1 MTDTITPTHGQSGLG
16 RLAGLDGLR
25 AIAVLLVV
33 VYHAVPSTLVGGY
46 LGVDVFF
53 VISGFLITGLL
64 LRERTS
70 TGRIRLGR
78 FWIRR
83 ARRLL
88 PALILLLV
96 VVTFTAALIGGDL
109 VAGLPAQLFGA
120 ATFSSNWVAVATGAD
135 YIQLTSP
142 DLYRNLWSLAVEEQF
157 YLLWPIAMLALAL
170 VPSRSVR
177 VVLIAALAA
186 ASAIAMA
193 VLPSGASRLYY
204 GTDTHAF
211 GLLMGAALAVALS
224 GRFAADARAGDA
236 DARTVS
242 ARLMPPPGT
251 RRPHRILLVLIDLL
265 GLSALVGIVLI
276 GATLAWTDPRA
287 LGGGIALASALTVVV
302 IAAATTPGSWFGHA
316 LDVPPLRWIGERSYG
331 LYLWH
336 WPVLVIVAVLV
347 GARDG
352 SGAPWWVVP
361 AIALP
366 IAVIATVLSY
376 RFVETPIR
384 RFGLRGA
391 LDRLSARSPAV
402 RRTAWTLIAAAAVA
416 SLLTASLVATDDGRS
431 DAQAAIER
439 GEAALAALESA
450 APTNGPGE
458 TAAPSPAPTASAT
471 GAPSP
476 DLSPDSPMLVARPGM
491 RPPPP
496 SVATGPEISAIG
508 DSVMLASAPELAA
521 AFPGIAIDATVSRHM
536 DSALDLIWAQLAAG
550 TLRPV
555 VVLALGTNSGFDP
568 AMLPA
573 ISDAIGPDRQ
583 LVLVSAQAPRDWI
596 AGNNQAMRDFALR
609 MRVVELADWYT
620 AIQPRLDVLASD
632 DVHPGPTGAAIY
644 AQSVLDALTRLTLV
658 PPLLG
663 SNELRW
669 LPRPV

>member
-1 MTDTITPTHGQSGLG
+1 MTQPPATSNGPAGTA

-25 AIAVLLVV
+25 AVAVLLVI
-33 VYHAVPSTLVGGY
+33 VYHAVPSALVGGY

-64 LRERTS
+64 LRERTA

-78 FWIRR
+78 FWARR

-96 VVTFTAALIGGDL
+96 VVTFTAAVIGGDL
-109 VAGLPAQLFGA
+109 VSRLPSQLVGA
-120 ATFSSNWVAVATGAD
+120 ATFSSNWVAVVTGAD
-135 YIQLTSP
+135 YVQQTSP

-157 YLLWPIAMLALAL
+157 YLLWPLAVLLLALL
-170 VPSRSVR
+170 PWRGVR
-177 VVLIAALAA
+177 VLAIAAFAA

-193 VLPSGASRLYY
+193 VLPGDASRLYY

-224 GRFAADARAGDA
+224 GRFAADARAGDV
-236 DARTVS
+236 DATTIS
-242 ARLMPPPGT
+242 ARLLPPPGS
-251 RRPHRILLVLIDLL
+251 RRPHRILLVLFDL
-265 GLSALVGIVLI
+265 AGITAMI
-276 GATLAWTDPRA
+276 GVIAIAATLEWIDPRA

-302 IAAATTPGSWFGHA
+302 IASATTPGSWFGAA
-316 LDVPPLRWIGERSYG
+316 LDIPPLRWIGERSYG

-336 WPVLVIVAVLV
+336 WPVLVIVGVLV
-347 GARDG
+347 AEHLGR
-352 SGAPWWVVP
+352 GAPWWLVP
-361 AIALP
+361 SIAIP
-366 IAVIATVLSY
+366 IAVAASVLSY

-384 RFGLRGA
+384 RLGLRGA
-391 LDRLSARSPAV
+391 LDRLGQRSPAV

-416 SLLTASLVATDDGRS
+416 SLLTTSLVATDDGQS

-439 GEAALAALESA
+439 GEDALAALATA
-450 APTNGPGE
+450 APTP
-458 TAAPSPAPTASAT
+458 APSETPAGSPTATPAPVPIASA
-471 GAPSP
+471 P
-476 DLSPDSPMLVARPGM
+476 RPGM

-496 SVATGPEISAIG
+496 PIAAGPEISAIG

-536 DSALDLIWAQLAAG
+536 DSALDLIAQQLNAG

-555 VVLALGTNSGFDP
+555 VVLGLGTNSGFDP

-573 ISDAIGPDRQ
+573 ITDAIGPDRQ

-596 AGNNQAMRDFALR
+596 APNNQVMREFALR

-644 AQSVLDALTRLTLV
+644 TQAVLDALTRLTLV

-663 SNELRW
+663 DDELRW